1 MLRELRGGNPRGFG
15 RQQHYRDVQTGGVSV
30 RGTGGTASDVA
41 KRATRCLRANR
52 ETPEQRDARLAADAL
67 LNFARENARQLERQ
81 ARIAKRQTDRYTL
94 ARGTAEHKGLPC
106 NNR

>member
-1 MLRELRGGNPRGFG
+1 MIR
-15 RQQHYRDVQTGGVSV
+15 YRDVQCGSVSV
-30 RGTGGTASDVA
+30 RGTGGTDADTA

-52 ETPEQRDARLAADAL
+52 ETGEQRDARLAADTL

-81 ARIAKRQTDRYTL
+81 ARIAKRATDRYTL
-94 ARGTAEHKGLPC
+94 RQGTATHKGLPC